1 MKGVRLDPQ
10 WRRRLLS
17 GAAIGG
23 GGFVVATWLAFEP
36 QPVAYVLMVVIV
48 LTGVWLVLD
57 TVNAPAAQ
65 WRSGPAG
72 RVDRVDEATSDLRIL
87 SSHQQATTPSPAV
100 RDRLVGLARARDPD
114 LAASLLDELDPER
127 RLTPAQIDRILTR
140 IEEARDRR

>member
-1 MKGVRLDPQ
+1 MRRIRIEPQ
-10 WRRRLLS
+10 WRRRLLT
-17 GAAIGG
+17 GAALGG
-23 GGFVVATWLAFEP
+23 GGYVAATWLDFEP
-36 QPVAYVLMVVIV
+36 QPAAYVLMVVII

-65 WRSGPAG
+65 WRSGPPG
-72 RVDRVDEATSDLRIL
+72 REDRVDEATSDVRIL

-100 RDRLVGLARARDPD
+100 RDRLVGLARSRDPD
-114 LAASLLDELDPER
+114 LAATLLDEIDPER